1 MGSREGGFLWEV
13 TLEQRSEEKLPGE
26 NSGAEETC
34 KHEWPKEGMRNKR
47 KPGRWA
53 GILQGLEDCAER

>member
-1 MGSREGGFLWEV
+1 M